1 MVGSTFKFSAE
12 TTEFNKAVEAMPRK
26 VKQAADKIEKN
37 AKSMSGAFGGLGS
50 LLAGGAIV
58 SGLQNILS
66 KMDDIGDMAKRFGVS
81 AVAIQKVGNAAEM
94 VGTNIDSVA
103 RTMNKAGVAA
113 NKAAREGG
121 ALAEAFA
128 RVDIDP
134 AKFAA
139 ADLEERVK
147 MVAAAQRAANGDA
160 QKMADLYEVVGVKA
174 SNIDFSA
181 LAEEMM
187 NVNAASEQTVE
198 ILGKANDRL
207 TTMKENAFLVGANL
221 MAGASDFFERV
232 GSAMSGAGFNSIN
245 ELNDQELEQR
255 AKARLQARGE
265 LLPSDSSPS
274 IGGQILNNL
283 VDTAFPGGSVARRL
297 FFGEKGATAGNVS
310 VGLNDAENKRRI
322 DAEKERLRQMEAGK
336 KPAATEDD
344 GETAVKNTAEEA
356 KFKQYILDLEL
367 QIKEAQA
374 AGDSQKAESIGRLKD
389 WTEAAIKYEGD
400 LDMATRDVNASL
412 KERLRL
418 KEAEIAKQQESIEA
432 ELQYAETMAFGT
444 DEAKSKAEWMK
455 IYNEQMAR
463 GATQDQARRAANAG
477 TYKEPKQSATSTGG
491 GSIGPS
497 QAAQATTEE
506 RIAAMRGE
514 ARGAAA
520 SAAAQR
526 FQNAG
531 QFRSAVRAQ
540 DRAQRQMKKAMEKAR
555 VKDLLKTLYG
565 TSNMGEAYQ
574 KYKESE
580 GRLLDLRMS
589 EKDFAEDI
597 KKSAMTPEEEMRAEE
612 EAKKKAGKDGKEG
625 GKSSD
630 PMQTVTDIYQLLT
643 ERLPIHVLAA

>member
-1 MVGSTFKFSAE
+1 MDGSIKFDVSANTAKFEADMGRVKNVASGSANAVGS
-12 TTEFNKAVEAMPRK
+12 
-26 VKQAADKIEKN
+26 
-37 AKSMSGAFGGLGS
+37 AFRGLGS

-198 ILGKANDRL
+198 ILGKANDKL
-207 TTMKENAFLVGANL
+207 TAMKQNALVVGANL
-221 MAGASDFFERV
+221 LAGASDFFERV
-232 GSAMSGAGFNSIN
+232 GGIMSGVGPKTVAEMNDE
-245 ELNDQELEQR
+245 ELAQR
-255 AKARLQARGE
+255 AKANLQREGK
-265 LLPSDSSPS
+265 LLPDDSTKKTTTMRTYPQNAGMVGVPVQD
-274 IGGQILNNL
+274 IP
-283 VDTAFPGGSVARRL
+283 VTEMVPGPNAL
-297 FFGEKGATAGNVS
+297 
-310 VGLNDAENKRRI
+310 ENKRRI

-418 KEAEIAKQQESIEA
+418 KEAEIAKQQQSIEA

-463 GATQDQARRAANAG
+463 GATEDQARRAANAG
-477 TYKEPKQSATSTGG
+477 TYKEQKPTAAAQTGG
-491 GSIGPS
+491 SSPAYGLESPADRTRNERVAELRG
-497 QAAQATTEE
+497 QALAAPAQATAQHLIE
-506 RIAAMRGE
+506 RRM
-514 ARGAAA
+514 
-520 SAAAQR
+520 
-526 FQNAG
+526 
-531 QFRSAVRAQ
+531 FRSAVAAQ
-540 DRAQRQMKKAMEKAR
+540 DRAQRTIDRQMQNAA
-555 VKDLLKTLYG
+555 VKDYLREVQGAKT
-565 TSNMGEAYQ
+565 MGEAFH
-574 KYKESE
+574 KYSMRNLRGAMSRKEYE
-580 GRLLDLRMS
+580 QYIRD
-589 EKDFAEDI
+589 A
-597 KKSAMTPEEEMRAEE
+597 AMTHRERKMAEE
-612 EAKKKAGKDGKEG
+612 ASKPTRGNDAKGAARG
-625 GKSSD
+625 GASD
-630 PMQTVTDIYQLLT
+630 IGTDILNLLK
-643 ERLPIHVLAA
+643 ERLPIRVLAA

>member
-37 AKSMSGAFGGLGS
+37 ANSMTGAFRGLGS

-198 ILGKANDRL
+198 ILGKANDKL
-207 TTMKENAFLVGANL
+207 TAMKQNALVVGANL
-221 MAGASDFFERV
+221 LAGASDFFERIGGIVSGV
-232 GSAMSGAGFNSIN
+232 GPKTVAEMNDE
-245 ELNDQELEQR
+245 ELAQR
-255 AKARLQARGE
+255 AKAKLQREGK
-265 LLPSDSSPS
+265 LLPDDSTKKITTMRTYPQGAGMAA
-274 IGGQILNNL
+274 IPAQEIP
-283 VDTAFPGGSVARRL
+283 VTEMVPGPNAL
-297 FFGEKGATAGNVS
+297 
-310 VGLNDAENKRRI
+310 ENKRRI

-412 KERLRL
+412 KDRLRL
-418 KEAEIAKQQESIEA
+418 KEGEIAKQQESIEA
-432 ELQYAETMAFGT
+432 ELQYAEAMAFGT
-444 DEAKSKAEWMK
+444 DEAKRKAEWMK

-463 GATQDQARRAANAG
+463 EATEDQARRAANAG

-491 GSIGPS
+491 GSIGSS

-540 DRAQRQMKKAMEKAR
+540 DRAQRQMERAMENAR
-555 VKDLLKTLYG
+555 VKDLLKSEYG

-574 KYKESE
+574 KYKENE
-580 GRLLDLRMS
+580 GRKLQGRMS

-597 KKSAMTPEEEMRAEE
+597 KKSARTPEERMRAEE

>member
-1 MVGSTFKFSAE
+1 MDGSIKFDVSANTAKFEADMGRVKNVASGSANAVGS
-12 TTEFNKAVEAMPRK
+12 
-26 VKQAADKIEKN
+26 
-37 AKSMSGAFGGLGS
+37 AFRGLGS

-181 LAEEMM
+181 LAEEMT
-187 NVNAASEQTVE
+187 NVNAASEHTVE
-198 ILGKANDRL
+198 ILGKANDKL
-207 TTMKENAFLVGANL
+207 EQMKQNALVVGANL
-221 MAGASDFFERV
+221 MAGLISGASDFSERIGGILSGV
-232 GSAMSGAGFNSIN
+232 GPKTIAEMSDE
-245 ELNDQELEQR
+245 ELAQR
-255 AKARLQARGE
+255 AKANLQREGK
-265 LLPSDSSPS
+265 LLPDDSTKKVTTMRSYPQNAGMVG
-274 IGGQILNNL
+274 IPVQDIP
-283 VDTAFPGGSVARRL
+283 VTEMVPGSNAL
-297 FFGEKGATAGNVS
+297 
-310 VGLNDAENKRRI
+310 ENKRRI
-322 DAEKERLRQMEAGK
+322 DAEKERIRQMEAGK

-418 KEAEIAKQQESIEA
+418 KEAEIAKQQQSIEA

-455 IYNEQMAR
+455 IYDEALAR
-463 GATQDQARRAANAG
+463 GATEDQARRAANAG
-477 TYKEPKQSATSTGG
+477 TYKEQTTQSHQTSGAMPDNL
-491 GSIGPS
+491 SPS
-497 QAAQATTEE
+497 PNFGAAQKKIGENMGRRDTSGYLFGHAQSGDAIRSVEL
-506 RIAAMRGE
+506 MRGE
-514 ARGAAA
+514 A
-520 SAAAQR
+520 AAQKYEAKAAKYEAKGQFDQAYNAR
-526 FQNAG
+526 VQANRIRENAQRRAKMAEQFREGPSFEDSARTPAEKIEQERRIAQSEKSDSAG
-531 QFRSAVRAQ
+531 Q
-540 DRAQRQMKKAMEKAR
+540 
-555 VKDLLKTLYG
+555 
-565 TSNMGEAYQ
+565 
-574 KYKESE
+574 
-580 GRLLDLRMS
+580 
-589 EKDFAEDI
+589 
-597 KKSAMTPEEEMRAEE
+597 
-612 EAKKKAGKDGKEG
+612 
-625 GKSSD
+625 SD
-630 PMQTVTDIYQLLT
+630 PAKIVSDIHKLLT
-643 ERLPIHVLAA
+643 ERLPVKVLGA

>member
-12 TTEFNKAVEAMPRK
+12 TTEFNRAVDAMPRK

-37 AKSMSGAFGGLGS
+37 ANSMTGAFRGLGS
-50 LLAGGAIV
+50 LLAGGAVV

-81 AVAIQKVGNAAEM
+81 AVAIQKVGNAAQM

-198 ILGKANDRL
+198 ILGKANDKI
-207 TTMKENAFLVGANL
+207 TEMKNNALIVGANL
-221 MAGASDFFERV
+221 IAGSTKFFERL

-310 VGLNDAENKRRI
+310 VGLNDSENKRRI
-322 DAEKERLRQMEAGK
+322 DAEKERIRQMEAGK
-336 KPAATEDD
+336 KPAPTEDD

-400 LDMATRDVNASL
+400 LDMAARDVNASL

-418 KEAEIAKQQESIEA
+418 KEAEIAKQQQSIEA
-432 ELQYAETMAFGT
+432 ELQYAEAMAFGT
-444 DEAKSKAEWMK
+444 NEAKSKAEWMK
-455 IYNEQMAR
+455 IYNEQRAR
-463 GATQDQARRAANAG
+463 GATEDQARRAANAA
-477 TYKEPKQSATSTGG
+477 TYKSPEQSAAGTSRGIASVKTDGT
-491 GSIGPS
+491 
-497 QAAQATTEE
+497 QEE

-514 ARGAAA
+514 ANAAA
-520 SAAAQR
+520 ANAAAER
-526 FQNAG
+526 FQSAG

-540 DRAQRQMKKAMEKAR
+540 DRAKRRMDKAMENAR
-555 VKDLLKTLYG
+555 VKDLLKSEYG
-565 TSNMGEAYQ
+565 TTNMGEAYQ
-574 KYKESE
+574 KYKENE
-580 GRLLDLRMS
+580 GRKLQGRMS

-597 KKSAMTPEEEMRAEE
+597 KKSARTPEERMRAEE
-612 EAKKKAGKDGKEG
+612 EARNKPGKDGKEG

-630 PMQTVTDIYQLLT
+630 SMQAVTDIYKLLT

>member
-1 MVGSTFKFSAE
+1 MDGSIKFDVSANTAKFEADMGRVKNVASGSANAVGS
-12 TTEFNKAVEAMPRK
+12 
-26 VKQAADKIEKN
+26 
-37 AKSMSGAFGGLGS
+37 AFRGLGS
-50 LLAGGAIV
+50 LLAGGTIV

-147 MVAAAQRAANGDA
+147 MVAAAQRTANGDA

-207 TTMKENAFLVGANL
+207 TAMKQNAFLVGANL

-232 GSAMSGAGFNSIN
+232 GGIMSGVGPKTVAEMNDE
-245 ELNDQELEQR
+245 ELAQR
-255 AKARLQARGE
+255 AKANLQREGK
-265 LLPSDSSPS
+265 LLPDDSTKKTTTMRTYPQNAGMVGVPVQD
-274 IGGQILNNL
+274 IP
-283 VDTAFPGGSVARRL
+283 VTEMVPGPNAL
-297 FFGEKGATAGNVS
+297 
-310 VGLNDAENKRRI
+310 ENKRRI

-336 KPAATEDD
+336 KPVATEDK

-418 KEAEIAKQQESIEA
+418 KEAEIAKQQQSIEA

-463 GATQDQARRAANAG
+463 GATEDQARRAANAG
-477 TYKEPKQSATSTGG
+477 TYKEQTTQSHQTSGAMPDNL
-491 GSIGPS
+491 SPS
-497 QAAQATTEE
+497 PNFGAAQKKIGENMGRRDTSGYLFGNAQSGDAIRSVEL
-506 RIAAMRGE
+506 MRGE
-514 ARGAAA
+514 A
-520 SAAAQR
+520 AAQKYEAKAQKYEAKGQFDQAYNAR
-526 FQNAG
+526 VQANRIREDAQRRAKMAEQFREGPSFEDSARTPAEKIEQERRIAQSEKSDSAG
-531 QFRSAVRAQ
+531 Q
-540 DRAQRQMKKAMEKAR
+540 
-555 VKDLLKTLYG
+555 
-565 TSNMGEAYQ
+565 
-574 KYKESE
+574 
-580 GRLLDLRMS
+580 
-589 EKDFAEDI
+589 
-597 KKSAMTPEEEMRAEE
+597 
-612 EAKKKAGKDGKEG
+612 
-625 GKSSD
+625 SD
-630 PMQTVTDIYQLLT
+630 PAKLVSDIYKLLT
-643 ERLPIHVLAA
+643 ERLPVKVLGA

>member
-1 MVGSTFKFSAE
+1 MDGSIKFDVSANTAKFEADMGRVKNVASGSANAVGS
-12 TTEFNKAVEAMPRK
+12 
-26 VKQAADKIEKN
+26 
-37 AKSMSGAFGGLGS
+37 AFRGLGS

-207 TTMKENAFLVGANL
+207 TAMKENAFLVGANL

-232 GSAMSGAGFNSIN
+232 GGIMSGVGPKTVAEMNDE
-245 ELNDQELEQR
+245 ELAQR
-255 AKARLQARGE
+255 AKANLQREGK
-265 LLPSDSSPS
+265 LLPDDSTKKTTTMRTYPQGAGMAA
-274 IGGQILNNL
+274 IPAQEIPVTEMVPGQNAL
-283 VDTAFPGGSVARRL
+283 
-297 FFGEKGATAGNVS
+297 
-310 VGLNDAENKRRI
+310 ENKRRI

-336 KPAATEDD
+336 KPTATEDD

-418 KEAEIAKQQESIEA
+418 KEAEIAKQQQSIEA

-463 GATQDQARRAANAG
+463 GATEDQARRAANAG

-491 GSIGPS
+491 GSIGSS
-497 QAAQATTEE
+497 QAAQATTKE

-540 DRAQRQMKKAMEKAR
+540 DRAQRQMEKAIENAR
-555 VKDLLKTLYG
+555 VKDLLKSEYG

-574 KYKESE
+574 KYIENE
-580 GRLLDLRMS
+580 GRKLQGRMS
-589 EKDFAEDI
+589 EKDFAKDI
-597 KKSAMTPEEEMRAEE
+597 KESARTPEERMRAEE

-625 GKSSD
+625 GKTSD